1 MSKKEGKSSSQFFE
15 GEEKEKDFTCSGQE
29 GEKIPSM
36 QSQRE

>member
-15 GEEKEKDFTCSGQE
+15 GEKEKDFTCSGQE
-29 GEKIPSM
+29 VEKIPSM